1 MKLFDTMR
9 KDLTELNLENEVRI
23 YVCGITAYDYSHI
36 GHARNV
42 VIFDTLR
49 RYLEFKGH
57 RVKIVQNFTD
67 IDDKIINRAVKEG
80 KKALEIS
87 CKYINE
93 FLKDVEELNV
103 KGCIRPKVSE
113 YIPQIISAVE
123 KLIEKGYAY
132 TVRKDNGYDVYFHV
146 PAFESY
152 GKLSGLSTQE
162 LERHRIEPDPQK
174 KDKRDFALWKS
185 AKEEDFNAESYF
197 DSPWGPGRPGWH
209 IECSIMSSDI
219 LGVPFDIH
227 GGGMDL
233 VFPHH
238 ENERAQSYALFDTEP
253 VRYWIHNN
261 FITVNGEKMSKSLG
275 NIVKIR
281 DVVEKY
287 GGLALRYLLI
297 SAHYRHP
304 LDYSEEKVIEA
315 KKSYEY
321 LQNSLRNADMEIA
334 HIKTFQGGREGEE
347 IPSLRDGFV
356 EALENDF
363 NTPRALAVMHEL
375 ASNINSR
382 QFSASLKSLEK
393 AFDELYTMMDIMGLI
408 KDYGRS
414 PVLGED
420 DREKITERE
429 EARKRK
435 DFKTADMIR
444 DGFKKRGIILVD
456 TKHGTRWY
464 VA

>member
-1 MKLFDTMR
+1 MKLFDTMK
-9 KDLTELNLENEVRI
+9 KDLIELDLENEVRI

-42 VIFDTLR
+42 VIFDALR
-49 RYLEFKGH
+49 RYLEFRGH

-67 IDDKIINRAVKEG
+67 IDDKIISRAVNEG

-87 CKYINE
+87 NKFINE
-93 FLKDVEELNV
+93 FLKDIEELNV
-103 KGCIRPKVSE
+103 KECIRPKVSE
-113 YIPQIISAVE
+113 YIPQIIRAVE
-123 KLIEKGYAY
+123 KLIEKGFAY
-132 TVRKDNGYDVYFHV
+132 TVRKENGYDVYFHV

-185 AKEEDFNAESYF
+185 AKEEDFRAESYF

-321 LQNSLRNADMEIA
+321 LLNSLRNADMEIA
-334 HIKTFQGGREGEE
+334 HIKTFQVGREGEE
-347 IPSLRDGFV
+347 IPSLMDGFV

-414 PVLGED
+414 PLLGEE
-420 DREKITERE
+420 DRAKIVERE
-429 EARKRK
+429 EARRMK

-444 DGFKKRGIILVD
+444 DEFKNRGIMLVD

-464 VA
+464 LA